1 MKCSEMNELM
11 MQYFDG
17 EINDIDLYY
26 FKQHLKGC
34 MHCSEQYAVMTE
46 VVEHVEKQAFLD
58 PPKDF
63 EECVMT
69 SIKNMSVSKKHFIQS
84 PMNIIYV
91 LFATVFLMIT
101 TLAGIFLNSI
111 TIFDLVD
118 IVLNNGFTVDMFNSI
133 LITAQNSYKM
143 VVVLGNSM
151 FDIYYVLLKNYYDVV
166 LSLAAIIVIVYTMSS
181 KMLKQQ

>member
-1 MKCSEMNELM
+1 
-11 MQYFDG
+11 
-17 EINDIDLYY
+17 
-26 FKQHLKGC
+26 
-34 MHCSEQYAVMTE
+34 
-46 VVEHVEKQAFLD
+46 
-58 PPKDF
+58 
-63 EECVMT
+63 
-69 SIKNMSVSKKHFIQS
+69 
-84 PMNIIYV
+84 MNIIYV